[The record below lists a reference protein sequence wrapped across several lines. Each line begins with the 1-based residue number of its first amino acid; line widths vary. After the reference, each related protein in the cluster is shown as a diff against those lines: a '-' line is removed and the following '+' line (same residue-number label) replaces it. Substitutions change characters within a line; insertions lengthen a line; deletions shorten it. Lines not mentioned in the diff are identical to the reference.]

1 MTKEQEFW
9 DWFIVHD
16 TEFFTFDPE
25 NGPARERLFDKLEV
39 ELHKVHPKLTF
50 AFGPPNEATRE
61 FVISA
66 AGLKS
71 VFPAV
76 VCLVDA
82 APRLERWCVIAFR
95 PRRPLPC
102 VLEIAGFEVS
112 SEDVE
117 FSLLHNRETVGIRL
131 FIPGFQDQDSNWQQ
145 VGYLFL
151 DEALGEFDVE
161 SRLGL
166 IKMYPPE
173 ASTQEKRH
181 PLSELPSAFDRL
193 ASRLAEKSRA
203 TSENPK

>member
-1 MTKEQEFW
+1 MTKEQKFW
-9 DWFIVHD
+9 DWFIAHEA
-16 TEFFTFDPE
+16 EFFTFDPE
-25 NGPARERLFDKLEV
+25 NESERERLFDKLAV
-39 ELHKVHPKLTF
+39 ELQKVHPDLTF
-50 AFGPPNEATRE
+50 AFGPSGSKRE

-76 VCLVDA
+76 VSLVDA
-82 APRLERWCVIAFR
+82 SPRLERWRVTAFR

-112 SEDVE
+112 SEDVQ
-117 FSLLHNRETVGIRL
+117 FSLLHNGETVGIRL
-131 FIPGFQDQDSNWQQ
+131 FIPGFQERDLNWQQ

-161 SRLGL
+161 SRVGL

-181 PLSELPSAFDRL
+181 PLSELPDAFDTL
-193 ASRLAEKSRA
+193 ASRLAEKSSA
-203 TSENPK
+203 ASEDAN